1 VLRDPSSNTALAVA
15 AALAPLS
22 EIASLTTNGIRT
34 STCWSPRPSFGTQ
47 GALHFDKIDAP
58 IDLGHSPL
66 RVGKE
71 VASVHQVINPHV
83 LLFREICS
91 QSLRLITP
99 ARRGSCLQNAKQLA
113 AWIVSLLVKPMYDFP
128 YHALRGSQLGQEI
141 EERLC

>member
-1 VLRDPSSNTALAVA
+1 VERLTSNA
-15 AALAPLS
+15 
-22 EIASLTTNGIRT
+22 RR
-34 STCWSPRPSFGTQ
+34 RPFFGTQ